1 MRRVGLFLIFSLT
14 TVAYGVEQGVL
25 TRGAQKSFLTA
36 QTFPTVFQD
45 LSFVDRMAIKT
56 EGYEPWESEYDD
68 NGRCIKH
75 CAYDGI
81 TIEEDIALS
90 KRQTELALKELKLKG
105 YISGAVQP
113 PTLPEQKKIVQS
125 ETPVQSN
132 IQQQQIV
139 QSETL
144 VQSNIQ
150 QQQNVPTV
158 VSSNEDANVQDIN
171 RSVPS
176 VDLSGVPFG
185 SPVRGRPIITSKF
198 GMRMHP
204 IKKIIVMHKGVD
216 ISAKE
221 RTKIIA
227 PANGKVTKIWDEGS
241 TGCGKGL
248 KIQHDMGYETVYCH
262 LLDWK
267 VRMGQTVVL
276 GQVIALSG
284 NTGGSTG
291 AHLHYGIKH
300 NGVFVNPEEFI
311 GR

>member
-25 TRGAQKSFLTA
+25 TRGAQKSFLSA

-75 CAYDGI
+75 CVYDGI

-132 IQQQQIV
+132 IQQQQ
-139 QSETL
+139 
-144 VQSNIQ
+144 
-150 QQQNVPTV
+150 NVPTV

-171 RSVPS
+171 ISVTS

-204 IKKIIVMHKGVD
+204 IKKIMLPHQGVD
-216 ISAKE
+216 IRARNKTE
-221 RTKIIA
+221 IIA
-227 PANGKVTKIWDEGS
+227 PANGIVTNVWNEGR

-248 KIQHDMGYETVYCH
+248 KIQHDMGFETVYCH
-262 LLDWK
+262 LSEWK
-267 VRMGQTVVL
+267 VSMWQTVVL

-291 AHLHYGIKH
+291 PHLHYGIKH